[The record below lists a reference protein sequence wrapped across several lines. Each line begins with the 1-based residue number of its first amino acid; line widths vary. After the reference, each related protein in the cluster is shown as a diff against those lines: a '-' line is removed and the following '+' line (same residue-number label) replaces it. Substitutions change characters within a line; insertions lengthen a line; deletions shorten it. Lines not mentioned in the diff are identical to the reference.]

1 MSLTHTKQID
11 STSSLTDCVIANT
24 RELVPRYYVSV
35 RRCRCCASVCV
46 CDVGAGVHVT
56 YLTLGTHEKK
66 LDKERR
72 ITAPD
77 TGIEKAK

>member
-1 MSLTHTKQID
+1 VQ
-11 STSSLTDCVIANT
+11 
-24 RELVPRYYVSV
+24 
-35 RRCRCCASVCV
+35 VCV